1 MAKIY
6 SENSI
11 ENTKNLKPKNETVQ
25 FILNYSKALKVVN
38 GKTEQYEL
46 LLN

>member
-38 GKTEQYEL
+38 GKTEKYEL